1 LKIVTIDFLNKVKMK
16 RLLILFFLLIQWAV
30 QAQMVGTPIMPYVV
44 PPDGIRAAL
53 STNRTAYDNAASNT
67 LVEITLAEYNNILA
81 TVSGASRR
89 GYVGNMAGTMTSFGT
104 TGGTNRSSPGTVDLL
119 AANSYIAAASYRV
132 YNTGVTGHIR
142 VTAAASPTSPVTC
155 LTEITTGVLW
165 TANVTKYFA
174 VKQPTTHS
182 GSNTFVGHVNSSGT
196 LNSCY
201 PPGGAGC
208 VWGSN
213 TCGTASANSNSLIIG
228 FQVIATTTKSW

>member
-1 LKIVTIDFLNKVKMK
+1 MK
-16 RLLILFFLLIQWAV
+16 QILVFFFFTMIWTS

-81 TVSGASRR
+81 TVTGASRR
-89 GYVGNMAGTMTSFGT
+89 GFVGNMAGSMTAFGT

-132 YNTGVTGHIR
+132 YQAVTGHIQ
-142 VTAAASPTSPVTC
+142 VTAAPAANGAVTC
-155 LTEITTGVLW
+155 LTSVTTGILW
-165 TANVTKYFA
+165 SANVTKYFA

-182 GSNTFVGHVNSSGT
+182 GSNTFVGHINSSGT
-196 LNSCY
+196 LYSCY

-213 TCGTASANSNSLIIG
+213 TCGTASANSNPRIIG